1 MNEIEIEIAKMK
13 MYKLFLLDSLLV
25 TLTNLVWAWWFSFE
39 LKEIVL
45 LHQIGQLIMWKITKV
60 CLRLADIETDV
71 EKIRKKCKRKY
82 FNIFLGIS
90 FKKEWE
96 KFKILFDLLQFNL
109 ILSFLT
115 SYY

>member
-25 TLTNLVWAWWFSFE
+25 TFTNLVWAWWFSLE
-39 LKEIVL
+39 LKVIVL

-71 EKIRKKCKRKY
+71 EKIRKKMQKKILKY
-82 FNIFLGIS
+82 FLRYFL
-90 FKKEWE
+90 
-96 KFKILFDLLQFNL
+96 
-109 ILSFLT
+109 
-115 SYY
+115 